1 MASLTV
7 ADNRMSHGCINV
19 PAAFYNPFVQ
29 TTFNSASA
37 SATAIATA
45 IVDVLPENRSLQQ
58 PFGLPPPAPRV
69 RVR

>member
-7 ADNRMSHGCINV
+7 ADHRMSHGCINV
-19 PAAFYNPFVQ
+19 PVAFYNQFVQ
-29 TTFNSASA
+29 TTFNSAS
-37 SATAIATA
+37 ATA

>member
-1 MASLTV
+1 MASLTG

-19 PAAFYNPFVQ
+19 PVACYNQFVQ

-37 SATAIATA
+37 SATA

-69 RVR
+69 R

>member
-1 MASLTV
+1 MASLTG
-7 ADNRMSHGCINV
+7 ADNRRSHGCINV
-19 PAAFYNPFVQ
+19 PVAFYNQFVQ
-29 TTFNSASA
+29 TTFNSAS
-37 SATAIATA
+37 ATA

>member
-7 ADNRMSHGCINV
+7 ADHRMSHGCINV
-19 PAAFYNPFVQ
+19 PVACYNQFVQ
-29 TTFNSASA
+29 TTFNSAS
-37 SATAIATA
+37 ATA

>member
-19 PAAFYNPFVQ
+19 PVAFYNPFVQ
-29 TTFNSASA
+29 TTFNSAS
-37 SATAIATA
+37 ATA

>member
-19 PAAFYNPFVQ
+19 PVAFYNQFVQ
-29 TTFNSASA
+29 TTFNSAS
-37 SATAIATA
+37 ATA

>member
-7 ADNRMSHGCINV
+7 ADHRMSHGCINV
-19 PAAFYNPFVQ
+19 PAACYNQFVQ
-29 TTFNSASA
+29 TTFNSAS
-37 SATAIATA
+37 ATA

-58 PFGLPPPAPRV
+58 PFGLPPPAPRM